1 MWQYRTE
8 MSRRVK
14 KKFLPV
20 LRRVRKMGDKARR
33 DYVKKCNRVYRLRE
47 RVCQKRYKRKR
58 SDERS
63 IESKVA
69 SKKKGR
75 QSSGDQED
83 VVDKEASHPAKR
95 RFSDRSSASGVV
107 DSE

>member
-1 MWQYRTE
+1 
-8 MSRRVK
+8 
-14 KKFLPV
+14 
-20 LRRVRKMGDKARR
+20 
-33 DYVKKCNRVYRLRE
+33 
-47 RVCQKRYKRKR
+47 VCQKPYKRKR

-63 IESKVA
+63 SESKVA

-75 QSSGDQED
+75 QSYDDQED
-83 VVDKEASHPAKR
+83 VVDKEASHPAKG